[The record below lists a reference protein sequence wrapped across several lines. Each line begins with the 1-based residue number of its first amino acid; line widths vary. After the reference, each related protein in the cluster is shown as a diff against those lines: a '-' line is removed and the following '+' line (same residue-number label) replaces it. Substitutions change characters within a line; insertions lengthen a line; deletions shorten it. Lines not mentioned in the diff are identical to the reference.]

1 MFVRAIFVK
10 SGGIYFSYLYICF
23 SNTEE
28 TLFHSLFLKP
38 VIIKH
43 VE

>member
-1 MFVRAIFVK
+1 LEVFILV
-10 SGGIYFSYLYICF
+10 IYHLYIYV

-28 TLFHSLFLKP
+28 TLFLSLFHSLFLNP